1 MSLRRIP
8 VDPIQ
13 TLHERLICHR
23 RAFVHVLAFVF
34 HGLRWTN
41 PWLWDRDVYFDV
53 ARLRF
58 GFDDLSRPGDI
69 DMLVVPCIGEERLWA
84 DATAIEVK
92 SYGLSHARRETS
104 VGDTGRRQIE
114 ELAGMASPTWACCMS
129 FLWRPA
135 RTRNSATCRSDDPRT
150 FAEVTLRPP
159 FAHPCLPQRG
169 AARRGGVRSP

>member
-53 ARLRF
+53 ARLRL

-69 DMLVVPCIGEERLWA
+69 DMLVVPCIGEEPLWA

-92 SYGLSHARRETS
+92 SYGLSHARRETRS
-104 VGDTGRRQIE
+104 VTRGDGRSKSSPAWLRRRGPAACRSCGGRRGRGTQLPAALTI
-114 ELAGMASPTWACCMS
+114 
-129 FLWRPA
+129 PA
-135 RTRNSATCRSDDPRT
+135 RSLRSRCDHPLRTRACRSAAPPG
-150 FAEVTLRPP
+150 EVE
-159 FAHPCLPQRG
+159 
-169 AARRGGVRSP
+169 